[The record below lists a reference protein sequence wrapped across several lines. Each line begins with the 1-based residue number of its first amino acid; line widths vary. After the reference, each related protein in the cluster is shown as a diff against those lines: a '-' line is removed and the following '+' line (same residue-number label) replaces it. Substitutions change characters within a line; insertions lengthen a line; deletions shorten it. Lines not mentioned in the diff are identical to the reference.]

1 MELAR
6 PCKPGLIRNIWFLT
20 ILQLSISFPLP
31 SGSDFTFDLDPLYYP
46 INTIES
52 TSSILST
59 KIEVKLQKHIPG
71 QKWPDLES
79 SDTAEALLATPSTT
93 SPAVAT
99 SEQSKKDQPVYPTS
113 SKSGPKDWDKLANEL
128 TARPKKKREDV
139 DGKLEE
145 GDDALEY
152 DSDYEGGDPVNHF
165 FKKLYKDAD
174 EDTRRAMMKS
184 YVESNGTAL
193 STNWNEVG
201 KAPVE
206 TSPPGNLILVHL

>member
-1 MELAR
+1 MKLAR
-6 PCKPGLIRNIWFLT
+6 PIQSIWSLT
-20 ILQLSISFPLP
+20 TLQLSISFPLP
-31 SGSDFTFDLDPLYYP
+31 SGNDFTFDLDPLYYP
-46 INTIES
+46 INAIKS
-52 TSSILST
+52 TSSILPT
-59 KIEVKLQKHIPG
+59 KIEVKLQKHTPG

-79 SDTAEALLATPSTT
+79 SDTVEALLAPLSTISPAAATPS
-93 SPAVAT
+93 
-99 SEQSKKDQPVYPTS
+99 EQPKKDQPVYPTS

-128 TARPKKKREDV
+128 TARPKKKREDA
-139 DGKLEE
+139 DGNPEE
-145 GDDALEY
+145 GEDALEY

-193 STNWNEVG
+193 STNWKEVG

-206 TSPPGNLILVHL
+206 TSPPGNLIPLYS